1 MAKLFSEAIRRK
13 ITEGVSASIT
23 GTSKSDTNNN
33 KVEIRKDA
41 NIPNDIGGSIDIKQI
56 LLVTNNG
63 DQIDIKGYFSDLV
76 IEESVFSSSI
86 TGKLT
91 IDDSAGGLEKFAIH
105 GGEILILKICK
116 PNVNDII
123 IWREDLIVTKISKT
137 IVSPLNLMNKFDLFF
152 TSKSSIR
159 SLKKN
164 LFKSYNNISV
174 LDAVHSI
181 YQEMSQNDIVVED
194 PKITLQKPFI
204 STGINPHKA
213 IDYLAQRSCSKD
225 KYFVFFE
232 RFVPVF
238 GNYSGGEPFTATHYF
253 GSVEKLIKDSQNNP
267 TKTIVFGPKLN
278 ALFEGEIIRSSKYE
292 KLENFNHINGMLFG
306 FYNTT
311 ISSIDPIKRTHNVQ
325 KLNYSESADE
335 TKDFYSNKLFG
346 SLNIF
351 NTYDDKK
358 NEIPGRKLILSSI
371 NDPISR
377 ESWLKNHI
385 YGQLSKS
392 MFKIS
397 VTIQGGTNTI
407 GIGEVVNFAVPS
419 QVSIMLNPQSGYPEL
434 DSMYSGRYL
443 VTSVFHSLSSSQY
456 IKTMQLS
463 RGSSSMNL
471 DKHTEYDSSFD
482 DIKEQIRKSMGD
494 RRTQP

>member
-1 MAKLFSEAIRRK
+1 MAKLFSDELIRK
-13 ITEGVSASIT
+13 IGEGVSASIA
-23 GTSKSDTNNN
+23 GSSKSNVNN
-33 KVEIRKDA
+33 KNQVEIKKDA
-41 NIPNDIGGSIDIKQI
+41 NIPNDIGGSIDIKKI
-56 LLVTNNG
+56 LLVTNSG
-63 DQIDIKGYFSDLV
+63 DQIDIKGYFSDLS
-76 IEESVFSSSI
+76 IEESIFSSSI

-105 GGEILILKICK
+105 GGETLILKIFK

-123 IWREDLIVTKISKT
+123 IWREDLIITRISKSQ
-137 IVSPLNLMNKFDLFF
+137 VSPLNLMTKFDLFF
-152 TSKSSIR
+152 ISKSTIR

-174 LDAVHSI
+174 LDVVHSI
-181 YQEMSQNDIVVED
+181 YREMSPNDIIFED
-194 PKITLQKPFI
+194 PKITLQKSFI
-204 STGINPHKA
+204 STGLNPHRA
-213 IDYLAQRSCSKD
+213 LDNLAQRSCSKD
-225 KYFVFFE
+225 KYFTFFE

-238 GNYSGGEPFTATHYF
+238 GNYSNGEAFTGTHYF
-253 GSVEKLIKDSQNNP
+253 GSVEKLILDSQNNP
-267 TKTIVFGPKLN
+267 TKTIVFGPKLT
-278 ALFEGEIIRSSKYE
+278 AMFEGSIIRASRYE
-292 KLENFNHINGMLFG
+292 RMENFNHISGMSFG

-311 ISSIDPIKRTHNVQ
+311 VYSIDPIKRNHTIQ
-325 KLNYSESADE
+325 KLNYSENADE
-335 TKDFYSNKLFG
+335 TKDFYSNKLLG

-358 NEIPGRKLILSSI
+358 NETPGRKLILSSI
-371 NDPISR
+371 NDPINR
-377 ESWLKNHI
+377 DSWLRNHI

-419 QVSIMLNPQSGYPEL
+419 QVSIMLNPQSSYPEL
-434 DSMYSGRYL
+434 DTMYSGRYL
-443 VTSVFHSLSSSQY
+443 VSSVVHSLSSSQY

-471 DKHTEYDSSFD
+471 DKHTEYDSTFD
-482 DIKEQIRKSMGD
+482 DIKQAIRKSMGD
-494 RRTQP
+494 RRVP